1 MGKGN
6 YWPVKNRVYW
16 CPHRNVPLLKDR
28 CRDNKLAPQLKLTEP
43 GDARPAFDH
52 DIETIREAYQNEF
65 GTLKGFD
72 DFLGKGV
79 VMLNKVPFMDEMK
92 EIISQGAVIGR
103 VYYEPVTGVWR
114 LRLSRP
120 GILRILDQNITSTIT
135 VRGGLKTLKRRRKL
149 RASTEGFREGEQIVI
164 LDDDKEPIGIG
175 YYSNGEIR
183 VHNIF
188 FTYYPSK
195 FAEDVESH
203 WDDVVFENEDYLSE
217 IEEKAV
223 EFIRTM
229 HRKHG
234 GPVIVSFSS
243 GKDSLVALHL
253 TLQAGLK
260 PVILFNNTGIELPET
275 VEHVYRI
282 ADKWGLEV
290 IESSAGNAF
299 WESVEK
305 IGPPGKDYRWCCKIT
320 KLAPLAETINK
331 YFPDGALNIV
341 GQRAFES
348 LDRAKSGRVWRN
360 KWLPQL
366 LNISPIQYWG
376 QLAVYLYIFKHKLPL
391 NPLYYKGFDRLGC
404 FMCPAATVAE
414 YRQVKNTHPELWNK
428 WESVLY
434 RWAGKLGLTGE
445 EARIWVEKGVWRWL
459 TPAVQKKRLEKRLG
473 LNMPEWTE
481 YYRSWLD
488 GFPLVEEESWG
499 TSIEFDHS
507 VDPGFLSDQYTVIGP
522 FEKITGNLYR
532 LANSRVEVEVD
543 GKKIKIKGLKARAG
557 REFAYDIIKLYY
569 RWTFCG
575 KCRLCEASCPT
586 GSIKIVDGKPRVEP
600 STCIHCKLCIDNCPV
615 SDVTVEK
622 IVVPVNEG
630 EVTAWK
636 RKWKRSRE
644 SIIRRFQQLKLK
656 RKGVSEEESSVEEEG
671 FFLGG

>member
-6 YWPVKNRVYW
+6 YWPVKNRIYW
-16 CPHRNVPLLKDR
+16 CPQKNVPLLKDR
-28 CRDNKLAPQLKLTEP
+28 CNNNRAPQLKLTEP
-43 GDARPAFDH
+43 GDARPAFEYDV
-52 DIETIREAYQNEF
+52 ETIREAFQNEF
-65 GTLKGFD
+65 GTLKGFNE
-72 DFLGKGV
+72 FLGKGV
-79 VMLNKVPFMDEMK
+79 VLLNKVPFMDEMK

-103 VYYEPVTGVWR
+103 VYYEPFTGRWR

-120 GILRILDQNITSTIT
+120 GILRILDQNIVSTI
-135 VRGGLKTLKRRRKL
+135 VVKGGLKTLKRRRKL
-149 RASTEGFREGEQIVI
+149 KAGNENFRKGEQIVI
-164 LDDDKEPIGIG
+164 LDDEGEPIGIG
-175 YYSNGEIR
+175 YFSNDEIH
-183 VHNIF
+183 VHNVF

-195 FAEDVESH
+195 FAEDIESN
-203 WDDVVFENEDYLSE
+203 WEDVIVENEKYLNE
-217 IEEKAV
+217 MEEKAV

-229 HRKHG
+229 YRKHG

-275 VEHVYRI
+275 IEHVYRI
-282 ADKWGLEV
+282 ADMFGLEV

-331 YFPDGALNIV
+331 QFPKGALNIV

-366 LNISPIQYWG
+366 LNISPIQYWS

-391 NPLYYKGFDRLGC
+391 NPLYYRGFDRLGC

-414 YRQVKNTHPELWNK
+414 YQQVKKTHPELWSK
-428 WESVLY
+428 WESILY
-434 RWAGKLGLTGE
+434 RWASKLGLTEE

-459 TPAVQKKRLEKRLG
+459 TPAVQKKRLEKRLK
-473 LNMPEWTE
+473 LDMPEWTD
-481 YYRSWLD
+481 YYRRWLD
-488 GFPLVEEESWG
+488 GFPLVKDKSWG
-499 TSIEFDHS
+499 VSIEFNNE
-507 VDPGFLSDQYTVIGP
+507 VEPGFLSDQYSVIGP
-522 FEKITGNLYR
+522 FEKVTDTLYR
-532 LANSRVEVEVD
+532 LKKGEIEVETTGNRVE
-543 GKKIKIKGLKARAG
+543 IRGLKGRAG
-557 REFAYDIIKLYY
+557 RELAYDIIKLYY
-569 RWTFCG
+569 RWTYCG

-586 GSIKIVDGKPRVEP
+586 GSIKVVNGKPVVES

-615 SDVTVEK
+615 SDVTVERI
-622 IVVPVNEG
+622 IVSVNEG
-630 EVTAWK
+630 EVTAWR

-644 SIIRRFQQLKLK
+644 SIIKRFQQLKLK
-656 RKGVSEEESSVEEEG
+656 KSDTNVEEEHVEEEG